1 MEKATWKFKDELIQ
15 YKWEL
20 WIYIVEV
27 YDPIN
32 DRKECWIMDQNKVIA
47 KEPVG
52 NTAFARLWEE
62 VEKKYQELKAQ
73 YEDQRNEE
81 LIDEELMRRAE
92 ERWEEYEPE
101 YWTDYEPYLDAE
113 E

>member
-1 MEKATWKFKDELIQ
+1 MEKIEWDFRDELMQ
-15 YKWEL
+15 YKANL
-20 WIYIVEV
+20 WLYIVKV
-27 YDPIN
+27 QDPLTNIE
-32 DRKECWIMDQNKVIA
+32 ECWVMDQNKVIA

-52 NTAFARLWEE
+52 NPAFARLWEE
-62 VEKKYQELKAQ
+62 VEKKI

-81 LIDEELMRRAE
+81 LIEEELMRRAE

-101 YWTDYEPYLDAE
+101 YWTDYEPYLDDE